1 MIPRLLAMGISITL
15 IVISLTP
22 ALAVETRCTECGM
35 MVKMDSKFTAKITQ
49 GDTTLYFCDIGDL
62 FMYLRKKN
70 IKDAPAEVKDYTT
83 GEWIDARKAYYV
95 NSSKKFSTPMG
106 WGIAAFKD
114 RNEAS
119 KVGAAMDFNGT
130 ANALR

>member
-1 MIPRLLAMGISITL
+1 MIQRLLAMVIALTF

-22 ALAVETRCTECGM
+22 ALAGETKCTQCGM
-35 MVKMDSKFTAKITQ
+35 MVTMDSKFTSKIIQ

-62 FMYLRKKN
+62 FMYLKKN
-70 IKDAPAEVKDYTT
+70 NMKDAKAEVKDYMT
-83 GEWIDARKAYYV
+83 GEWIDARQAYYV

-114 RNEAS
+114 KNEAL
-119 KVGAAMDFNGT
+119 KAGNIMDFDGT
-130 ANALR
+130 ANALK